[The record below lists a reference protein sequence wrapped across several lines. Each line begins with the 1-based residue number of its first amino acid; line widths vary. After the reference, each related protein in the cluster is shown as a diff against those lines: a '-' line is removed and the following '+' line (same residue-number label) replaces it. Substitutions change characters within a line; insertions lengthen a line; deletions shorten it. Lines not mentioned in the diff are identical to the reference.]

1 MREAAQGMSIGQLAR
16 AGGVHVETIRYY
28 QRQGLIR
35 LPDKPWGG
43 IRRYSEDDL
52 ARLRFIRAAQHLG
65 FTLSEIRELL
75 RLEDG
80 TQCAEAAAIARQKLA
95 EVRSRIAQLAGME
108 AALAEL
114 LSACEQG
121 TGDRRC
127 PLIASLHESMQEGV
141 GPQREPREKESTS
154 S

>member
-1 MREAAQGMSIGQLAR
+1 MRQTAQGMTIGQLAR
-16 AGGVHVETIRYY
+16 EGGVHVETIRYY
-28 QRQGLIR
+28 QRQGLMR

-65 FTLSEIRELL
+65 FTLAEIRELL
-75 RLEDG
+75 GLEDG
-80 TQCAEAAAIARQKLA
+80 TQCTEAAAIARQKLV
-95 EVRSRIAQLAGME
+95 EVRNRIVQLTRME

-121 TGDRRC
+121 QENRRC
-127 PLIASLHESMQEGV
+127 PLIASLRDTTQGEHEPEQE
-141 GPQREPREKESTS
+141 T
-154 S
+154 